1 MNKKLYKDESPE
13 KRKEYLKNGA
23 DKIESLS
30 YIKKFTSE
38 EIREFKDNLSDLSIK
53 KDGIDTDFDVVK
65 QSFKEQLK
73 PIKKEI
79 KTTLTYL
86 RDKARSVTE
95 DCYVVYNYDNNSTEF
110 YNGEGEMVYSRP
122 METSELQKT
131 IFSIDKT
138 GTTD

>member
-1 MNKKLYKDESPE
+1 MELIKLKVSAT
-13 KRKEYLKNGA
+13 LKNSLL
-23 DKIESLS
+23 KKSESSRITYLI
-30 YIKKFTSE
+30 YLL
-38 EIREFKDNLSDLSIK
+38 N
-53 KDGIDTDFDVVK
+53 TDFDVVK